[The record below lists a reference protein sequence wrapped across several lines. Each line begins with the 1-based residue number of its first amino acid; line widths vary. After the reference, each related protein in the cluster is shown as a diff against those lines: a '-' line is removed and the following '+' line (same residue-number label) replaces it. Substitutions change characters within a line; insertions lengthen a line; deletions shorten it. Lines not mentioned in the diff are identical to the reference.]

1 MSRLH
6 DKKEL
11 LISIGE
17 RFADLILL
25 NILFI
30 VTCIPIV
37 TVGAAI
43 TALNSVT
50 LKMVIDKED
59 GHIIRAFLRSFLQ
72 NLLQASLAWLIFG
85 VLYAVLILDL
95 YIFHRLPVATP
106 VIVWIFIIVLMI
118 LVSMNMNCTLA
129 LQARFHNSLRQTLK
143 NSMIIS
149 LMNLGK
155 LIKITLIS
163 FAPIFFLITVSA
175 SLPAILLLGFSG
187 PAYLNSFTWRKV
199 FAKYTPHEN
208 TPPCTGYVEEGD

>member
-17 RFADLILL
+17 RFVDLILL

-72 NLLQASLAWLIFG
+72 NFLQ
-85 VLYAVLILDL
+85 D
-95 YIFHRLPVATP
+95 
-106 VIVWIFIIVLMI
+106 
-118 LVSMNMNCTLA
+118 
-129 LQARFHNSLRQTLK
+129 
-143 NSMIIS
+143 
-149 LMNLGK
+149 
-155 LIKITLIS
+155 
-163 FAPIFFLITVSA
+163 
-175 SLPAILLLGFSG
+175 FSG
-187 PAYLNSFTWRKV
+187 
-199 FAKYTPHEN
+199 EI
-208 TPPCTGYVEEGD
+208 